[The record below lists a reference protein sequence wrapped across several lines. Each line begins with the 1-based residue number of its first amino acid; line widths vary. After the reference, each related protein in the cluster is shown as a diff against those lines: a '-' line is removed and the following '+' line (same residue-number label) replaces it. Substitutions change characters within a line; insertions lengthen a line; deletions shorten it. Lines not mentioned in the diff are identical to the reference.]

1 MKIQSIK
8 FEKSVA
14 HISQLPK
21 LKLPEIAFAGRSN
34 VGKSSLIN
42 CLLNRKHLAK
52 ISSTPG
58 KTRLLNF
65 FLINESF
72 YFVDLPG
79 YGFARVPPVEKE
91 KWQELVE
98 SYFKESQMLRG
109 VIIITDIRHPLT
121 KLDLEMINWIKQ
133 LNIPPLFI
141 GTKADKLSGNKLT
154 LQFDENY
161 QQLQQVDPMAE
172 LLPFSAETHAG
183 RKEVW
188 QKITNMLRA

>member
-1 MKIQSIK
+1 
-8 FEKSVA
+8 
-14 HISQLPK
+14 
-21 LKLPEIAFAGRSN
+21 
-34 VGKSSLIN
+34 
-42 CLLNRKHLAK
+42 
-52 ISSTPG
+52 
-58 KTRLLNF
+58 
-65 FLINESF
+65 
-72 YFVDLPG
+72 
-79 YGFARVPPVEKE
+79 
-91 KWQELVE
+91 
-98 SYFKESQMLRG
+98 
-109 VIIITDIRHPLT
+109 
-121 KLDLEMINWIKQ
+121 